1 MRRNWRLALL
11 GPLALAMALDC
22 GCKRSDAGTPAAD
35 VVANEHGFSPASLKL
50 TQGGAGSHATVTFVR
65 TTDRTCA
72 TAVVFPDLNLQ
83 RDLPLDKVVSVEV
96 PTDSAR
102 TLSFQCGMGMY
113 KGALV
118 VTSK

>member
-1 MRRNWRLALL
+1 MGWNWKPALL
-11 GPLALAMALDC
+11 PLAAVALVC
-22 GCKRSDAGTPAAD
+22 ACKRSDAGTPAAD
-35 VVANEHGFSPASLKL
+35 VVASEHGFSPPSLKL
-50 TQGGAGSHATVTFVR
+50 TQGGAGSHAAVTFLR
-65 TTDRTCA
+65 TTDKTCA
-72 TAVVFPDLNLQ
+72 TEVVFPDLNLK

-102 TLSFQCGMGMY
+102 TLTFQCGMGMY